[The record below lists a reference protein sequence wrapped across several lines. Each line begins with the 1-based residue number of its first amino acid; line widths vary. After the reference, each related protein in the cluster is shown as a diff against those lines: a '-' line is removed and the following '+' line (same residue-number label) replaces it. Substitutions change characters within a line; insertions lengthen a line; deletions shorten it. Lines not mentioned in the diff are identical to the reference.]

1 MTNINRKFDN
11 ILKSFNIIKQ
21 DTEDY
26 YYYPLPETIVFY
38 NLGKSVNRENFIDK
52 VLAVGIK
59 IGISLEKES
68 KDRIKVELEK
78 I

>member
-21 DTEDY
+21 DTKDY
-26 YYYPLPETIVFY
+26 YYYPLSETKFVFY
-38 NLGKSVNRENFIDK
+38 NLGKNVNRENFIDK
-52 VLAVGIK
+52 ILAVGIK
-59 IGISLEKES
+59 IGINLEKEN
-68 KDRIKVELEK
+68 KIKVELEK

>member
-21 DTEDY
+21 DTKDY
-26 YYYPLPETIVFY
+26 YYYPLSETKFVFY
-38 NLGKSVNRENFIDK
+38 NLGKNVNRENFIDK
-52 VLAVGIK
+52 ILAIGIK
-59 IGISLEKES
+59 IGINLEKEN
-68 KDRIKVELEK
+68 KIKVELEK